1 MSQRPWPILTR
12 HSPYPLQ
19 IFISGCTALH
29 IIKGVD
35 DTATTTL
42 TRQRAV
48 TTRLQEVL

>member
-19 IFISGCTALH
+19 IFISGCTH

-35 DTATTTL
+35 DTASTTL

-48 TTRLQEVL
+48 TTKLQEVL